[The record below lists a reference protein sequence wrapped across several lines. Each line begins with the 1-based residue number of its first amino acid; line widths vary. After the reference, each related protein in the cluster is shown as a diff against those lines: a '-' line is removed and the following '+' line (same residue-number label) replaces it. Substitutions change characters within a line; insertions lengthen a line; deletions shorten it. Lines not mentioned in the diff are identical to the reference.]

1 MTDKIEQ
8 NKPNL
13 TNYYSQLSEI
23 EAKATKEKELLTNA
37 IKAEQAEIKS
47 LLEEYQRIK
56 QQQEIDVIKASL
68 DKLSDFKQ
76 QLLTK
81 IKSEIESSDAQQFQ
95 DELEHEIPDLDNI
108 TESTSSSTAEE
119 YDAKKL
125 TIEQNNYE
133 EVDNEDTLRQLVEF
147 IDRTTHQ
154 ELVKLYPA
162 NVGTVVPSFN
172 VHNAV
177 VRDRLLEHYQ
187 QNDTNIYHALV
198 KLYQK
203 PDIKYQVSVPN
214 IQELGDEDRKYHEFL
229 LINYPN
235 ALPFFWF
242 LVNREPASIKYA
254 VMEFAMDHIIQT
266 NTIDTENV
274 RHELA
279 LSLNELIGMNNGANL
294 TDFLRDLFVC
304 FHPQRAS
311 KKNNTTNKY
320 FDYINNL
327 IKLESTLEHSR
338 ILQIW
343 NYMNQSG
350 YDSVTSAEFSF
361 APLNISNDE
370 NGYISTP
377 NEAVS

>member
-1 MTDKIEQ
+1 MTDKMEQ

-23 EAKATKEKELLTNA
+23 EAKANKEKELLTNA
-37 IKAEQAEIKS
+37 IEAEQAEIKS

-56 QQQEIDVIKASL
+56 QQKEIDVIKESL

-76 QLLTK
+76 QLLGK
-81 IKSEIESSDAQQFQ
+81 IKSEIETSDAQYFQ
-95 DELEHEIPDLDNI
+95 DEFGPEIPDLDNS
-108 TESTSSSTAEE
+108 TDSTSALAAGDA
-119 YDAKKL
+119 DAKKL
-125 TIEQNNYE
+125 EVEQNNQE
-133 EVDNEDTLRQLVEF
+133 EVGNEETLAQLIEF

-162 NVGTVVPSFN
+162 NVTTVVPNFN

-177 VRDRLLEHYQ
+177 VREQLLEHYQ
-187 QNDTNIYHALV
+187 QQNANTYNALI

-203 PDIKYQVSVPN
+203 PDIKYQVNIPN
-214 IQELGDEDRKYHEFL
+214 IQDLEDEDRKYHEFL

-242 LVNREPASIKYA
+242 LVNREPDSIKYA

-279 LSLNELIGMNNGANL
+279 LSLNELISMNNGASL
-294 TDFLRDLFVC
+294 TDFLQDLFLC

-311 KKNNTTNKY
+311 KKNNSTNKY

-350 YDSVTSAEFSF
+350 YDAVSSADFSF
-361 APLNISNDE
+361 APLNISNNE
-370 NGYISTP
+370 NGFISTT
-377 NEAVS
+377 NEITS

>member
-23 EAKATKEKELLTNA
+23 EAKANKEKELLTNA

-76 QLLTK
+76 QLLIK

-95 DELEHEIPDLDNI
+95 DELEQEIPDLDNI
-108 TESTSSSTAEE
+108 TESISSSTAEE

-133 EVDNEDTLRQLVEF
+133 EVDIEDTLRQLVEF
-147 IDRTTHQ
+147 IDRTTPQ

-172 VHNAV
+172 VHNLV

-187 QNDTNIYHALV
+187 QNDANIYNALI

-214 IQELGDEDRKYHEFL
+214 IKELEDEDRKYHEFL

-279 LSLNELIGMNNGANL
+279 LSLNELISMNNEASL

-350 YDSVTSAEFSF
+350 YDIVT
-361 APLNISNDE
+361 
-370 NGYISTP
+370 
-377 NEAVS
+377 

>member
-1 MTDKIEQ
+1 MTDKMEQ

-23 EAKATKEKELLTNA
+23 EAKANKEKELLANA
-37 IKAEQAEIKS
+37 IEAEQAEIKS

-56 QQQEIDVIKASL
+56 QQKEIDVIKASL

-76 QLLTK
+76 QLLSK
-81 IKSEIESSDAQQFQ
+81 IKSEIETSDAQYFQ
-95 DELEHEIPDLDNI
+95 DEFGPEIPDLDDS
-108 TESTSSSTAEE
+108 TDSTSALAAGDT
-119 YDAKKL
+119 DAKKL
-125 TIEQNNYE
+125 EAEQNNQE
-133 EVDNEDTLRQLVEF
+133 EVGNGETLAQLIEF

-162 NVGTVVPSFN
+162 NVTTVVPNFN

-177 VRDRLLEHYQ
+177 VREQLLEHYQ
-187 QNDTNIYHALV
+187 QQNANTYNALI

-203 PDIKYQVSVPN
+203 PDIKYQVNIPN
-214 IQELGDEDRKYHEFL
+214 IQDLEDEDRKYHEFL

-242 LVNREPASIKYA
+242 LVNREPDSIKYA

-279 LSLNELIGMNNGANL
+279 LSLNELISMNNGESL

-311 KKNNTTNKY
+311 KKNNSTNKY

-350 YDSVTSAEFSF
+350 YDAVSSTDFSF
-361 APLNISNDE
+361 APLNISNNE
-370 NGYISTP
+370 NGFISTA
-377 NEAVS
+377 NEITS

>member
-23 EAKATKEKELLTNA
+23 EAKASKEKELLTNA

>member
-13 TNYYSQLSEI
+13 TNFYSQLSEI
-23 EAKATKEKELLTNA
+23 EAKAIKEKELLTNA
-37 IKAEQAEIKS
+37 IQAEQAEIKS

-81 IKSEIESSDAQQFQ
+81 IKSEIESSDAQQFK
-95 DELEHEIPDLDNI
+95 DEIEQEIPDLDNI
-108 TESTSSSTAEE
+108 TESTSSLTEEE
-119 YDAKKL
+119 YDTKKL
-125 TIEQNNYE
+125 AIEQNNYE
-133 EVDNEDTLRQLVEF
+133 EIDNEETFRQLVEF

-162 NVGTVVPSFN
+162 NIGTVVPSFN
-172 VHNAV
+172 VQNVV
-177 VRDRLLEHYQ
+177 VRDRLLQRYQ
-187 QNDTNIYHALV
+187 QDDANIYHALI

-214 IQELGDEDRKYHEFL
+214 IQELEDEDRKYHEFL

-279 LSLNELIGMNNGANL
+279 LSLNELISMNNEASL

-350 YDSVTSAEFSF
+350 YDGVTSAEFSF
-361 APLNISNDE
+361 VPLNISNDE

>member
-76 QLLTK
+76 QLLIK

-108 TESTSSSTAEE
+108 TESPSSSTAEE
-119 YDAKKL
+119 YDTKKL
-125 TIEQNNYE
+125 IIEQNNDE
-133 EVDNEDTLRQLVEF
+133 EVDNEDTLQQLVEF
-147 IDRTTHQ
+147 IDRTTPQ

-162 NVGTVVPSFN
+162 NLGTVVPSFN
-172 VHNAV
+172 VHNVV
-177 VRDRLLEHYQ
+177 VRDQLLEYYQ
-187 QNDTNIYHALV
+187 QNDANIYNALI

-203 PDIKYQVSVPN
+203 PDIKYQVNIPN
-214 IQELGDEDRKYHEFL
+214 IQELEDEDRKYHEFL

-266 NTIDTENV
+266 NTIDAENV

-279 LSLNELIGMNNGANL
+279 LSLNELINMNNEGSL

-350 YDSVTSAEFSF
+350 YDSVISTDFSF

>member
-23 EAKATKEKELLTNA
+23 EAKANKEKELLTNA

-76 QLLTK
+76 QLLIK

-279 LSLNELIGMNNGANL
+279 LSLNELISMNNEASL

-350 YDSVTSAEFSF
+350 YDGVTSAEFSF

>member
-1 MTDKIEQ
+1 M
-8 NKPNL
+8 L
-13 TNYYSQLSEI
+13 V
-23 EAKATKEKELLTNA
+23 LL
-37 IKAEQAEIKS
+37 
-47 LLEEYQRIK
+47 
-56 QQQEIDVIKASL
+56 
-68 DKLSDFKQ
+68 
-76 QLLTK
+76 
-81 IKSEIESSDAQQFQ
+81 FQ
-95 DELEHEIPDLDNI
+95 
-108 TESTSSSTAEE
+108 
-119 YDAKKL
+119 
-125 TIEQNNYE
+125 
-133 EVDNEDTLRQLVEF
+133 V
-147 IDRTTHQ
+147 
-154 ELVKLYPA
+154 
-162 NVGTVVPSFN
+162 FN

-279 LSLNELIGMNNGANL
+279 LSLNELIGMNNGASL

>member
-23 EAKATKEKELLTNA
+23 EAKANKEKELLTNA

-76 QLLTK
+76 QLLVK

-108 TESTSSSTAEE
+108 TTSTSSSTAEE
-119 YDAKKL
+119 YDEKKL
-125 TIEQNNYE
+125 TIEQHNYE
-133 EVDNEDTLRQLVEF
+133 EVDNEDTLGQLVEF
-147 IDRTTHQ
+147 IDRTKPQ

-162 NVGTVVPSFN
+162 NIGTVVPSFN
-172 VHNAV
+172 VHNVV
-177 VRDRLLEHYQ
+177 VRDQLLEHYQ
-187 QNDTNIYHALV
+187 QNDPNIYHALI

-203 PDIKYQVSVPN
+203 PDLKYQVSVPN
-214 IQELGDEDRKYHEFL
+214 IQELEDEDRKYHEFL

-279 LSLNELIGMNNGANL
+279 LSLNELISMNNEASL

-350 YDSVTSAEFSF
+350 YDSVTSADFSF
-361 APLNISNDE
+361 APLNISRDE

>member
-8 NKPNL
+8 NKSNL

-279 LSLNELIGMNNGANL
+279 LSLNELIGMNNGASL

>member
-8 NKPNL
+8 NKSNL

-154 ELVKLYPA
+154 ELVK
-162 NVGTVVPSFN
+162 T
-172 VHNAV
+172 
-177 VRDRLLEHYQ
+177 
-187 QNDTNIYHALV
+187 
-198 KLYQK
+198 
-203 PDIKYQVSVPN
+203 
-214 IQELGDEDRKYHEFL
+214 
-229 LINYPN
+229 
-235 ALPFFWF
+235 
-242 LVNREPASIKYA
+242 
-254 VMEFAMDHIIQT
+254 
-266 NTIDTENV
+266 
-274 RHELA
+274 
-279 LSLNELIGMNNGANL
+279 LS
-294 TDFLRDLFVC
+294 C
-304 FHPQRAS
+304 
-311 KKNNTTNKY
+311 
-320 FDYINNL
+320 
-327 IKLESTLEHSR
+327 
-338 ILQIW
+338 
-343 NYMNQSG
+343 
-350 YDSVTSAEFSF
+350 
-361 APLNISNDE
+361 
-370 NGYISTP
+370 
-377 NEAVS
+377 

>member
-23 EAKATKEKELLTNA
+23 EAKATEEKELLTNA

-76 QLLTK
+76 QLLIK

-95 DELEHEIPDLDNI
+95 DELEYEIPDLDNI
-108 TESTSSSTAEE
+108 TESTSSSTEEE

-125 TIEQNNYE
+125 TIEQNNHE

-147 IDRTTHQ
+147 LDRTTHQ

-172 VHNAV
+172 VHNVV
-177 VRDRLLEHYQ
+177 VRDRLLERYQ
-187 QNDTNIYHALV
+187 QNDANMYHALV

-203 PDIKYQVSVPN
+203 PDIKYQILVPN
-214 IQELGDEDRKYHEFL
+214 IQELGDEARKYHEFL

-279 LSLNELIGMNNGANL
+279 LSLNELIGMNNEASL

-350 YDSVTSAEFSF
+350 YDSVTSADFSF